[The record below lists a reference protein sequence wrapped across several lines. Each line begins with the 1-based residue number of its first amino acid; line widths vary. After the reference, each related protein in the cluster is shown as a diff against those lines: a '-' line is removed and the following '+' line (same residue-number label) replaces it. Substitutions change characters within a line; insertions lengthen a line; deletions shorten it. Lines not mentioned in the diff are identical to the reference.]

1 MRSASGSES
10 DKKKNVSFEQEVN
23 RLTQGIEQFR
33 IDSLRYF
40 AGDLKVPPDEL
51 KTQIATGFRRL
62 RVGGIKGVADNF
74 RLNSLEARF
83 NSQVDL
89 YNRKLREREQSGSR
103 KSAKQKA
110 APEDPMRGVTL
121 GKNGDSNAVEVLY
134 KGLYLSGGSRNP
146 SMDLEKF
153 RSYIDRQA
161 AVVRSKTGCENI
173 QFRIAVEDG
182 KMKIKAKPVK

>member
-1 MRSASGSES
+1 MRSGSE
-10 DKKKNVSFEQEVN
+10 KKERASIDQEVQV
-23 RLTQGIEQFR
+23 LTRWIEQFR

-40 AGDLKVPPDEL
+40 AGDLKLPPEEL
-51 KTQIATGFRRL
+51 KTQITVRFRQIRTAG
-62 RVGGIKGVADNF
+62 VKGVADNF

-89 YNRKLREREQSGSR
+89 YNRKLREREHGGARKKASAKPAPDPMKGVLVGSR
-103 KSAKQKA
+103 
-110 APEDPMRGVTL
+110 
-121 GKNGDSNAVEVLY
+121 GDNNAVEVLY
-134 KGLYLSGGSRNP
+134 KGLYLSSGSGNP
-146 SMDLEKF
+146 GMDLEKF

-161 AVVRSKTGCENI
+161 QVVRSKTGCDNI